1 MEQTNHYGQRPD
13 EYAVLDIAAP
23 FEGGAVGACLEGIRQ
38 DFPGQEY
45 ELEILSNKFRSFRK
59 PGMKRTELYD
69 SLIQSAAELTSG
81 SAPVGVHRGQNPL
94 QPVRGGA

>member
-13 EYAVLDIAAP
+13 EHAVLDIAAP
-23 FEGGAVGACLEGIRQ
+23 FEGGAVEACLEGIRQ

-45 ELEILSNKFRSFRK
+45 ELEILSNKFKSFRK

-69 SLIQSAAELTSG
+69 SLIQSAAFESF
-81 SAPVGVHRGQNPL
+81 
-94 QPVRGGA
+94 